1 MTRLAAGDRPPMAA
15 ARALTTT
22 ATATVV
28 AVGPCARL
36 LEAADALRPH
46 ARAGAIRAILVASG
60 DQATPSVRV
69 TSSEIALEG
78 LQPAFVNNAV
88 AALRLPSLPA
98 LVWWRGGEPGQPEDL
113 AELADRLVIDVE
125 NPSRLAPHRRHGGE
139 DGGYRSALDSG

>member
-1 MTRLAAGDRPPMAA
+1 
-15 ARALTTT
+15 
-22 ATATVV
+22 
-28 AVGPCARL
+28 
-36 LEAADALRPH
+36 LRPH
-46 ARAGAIRAILVASG
+46 ARVGAIRAILVASG

-98 LVWWRGGEPGQPEDL
+98 LVWWRGGEPQQPEDL

-125 NPSRLAPHRRHGGE
+125 NPEPVWRRIRAMGERGEGG
-139 DGGYRSALDSG
+139 G